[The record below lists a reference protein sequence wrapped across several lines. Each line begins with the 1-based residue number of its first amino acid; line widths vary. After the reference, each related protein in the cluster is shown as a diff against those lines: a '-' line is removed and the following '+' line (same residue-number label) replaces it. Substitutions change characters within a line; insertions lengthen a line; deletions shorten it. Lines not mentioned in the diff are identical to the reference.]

1 MSKNRR
7 YSGAGF
13 LDGLTE
19 AVGNLM
25 PGNKKENATPNAPK
39 NNVPKNNTK
48 NNAAKANNT
57 AETVNVPKPETVTFG
72 FKPSPQ
78 AGGVASVTYNVPDAQ
93 RQPSEEIMEWATT
106 AGAPTPTTGMRN
118 VAHGGARRTRRNRN
132 RRNKTGGSRRNRNRS
147 RRNRTRRNRNK
158 SGGSRR
164 NRNRSRRNKTGGSRR
179 NRNRSRR
186 NRRN

>member
-1 MSKNRR
+1 MSKSRR

-25 PGNKKENATPNAPK
+25 PGNKKDNAPK
-39 NNVPKNNTK
+39 NNSANKVNVGKTNAAPV
-48 NNAAKANNT
+48 NNAAA
-57 AETVNVPKPETVTFG
+57 APKPETVTFG

-78 AGGVASVTYNVPDAQ
+78 AGGVASVTYNVPGAQ

-132 RRNKTGGSRRNRNRS
+132 KTGGSRRNRNRS
-147 RRNRTRRNRNK
+147 RRNRNK

-186 NRRN
+186 NRTRRNRN